1 MLKYMILSFHIF
13 LNTTHSNYINT
24 QEKFWVCILFIY
36 FKIKYYY
43 IIQEKKFGYILFTY
57 FKDKYYSNIDQ
68 NF

>member
-13 LNTTHSNYINT
+13 LNTT
-24 QEKFWVCILFIY
+24 QEKFWVCILFTY
-36 FKIKYYY
+36 FKVKYYY
-43 IIQEKKFGYILFTY
+43 SIQEENFGYILLEY